1 MPSEEEGSMGT
12 SAGAV
17 VVWELQDYA
26 PTVYQVF
33 CLTPSSFSLKKS
45 LLVNLKN
52 VIWNWV
58 I

>member
-1 MPSEEEGSMGT
+1 MGT

-17 VVWELQDYA
+17 VIWGLQDYA

-33 CLTPSSFSLKKS
+33 CLTPSSFSLKKCLS
-45 LLVNLKN
+45 VNLKN